1 MSMIHTLP
9 LETQTVVVTR
19 FISDVCEH
27 RMTVLQDSGVYLG
40 FNRIGK
46 DAGL

>member
-1 MSMIHTLP
+1 MSLIHTLP

-27 RMTVLQDSGVYLG
+27 RKV
-40 FNRIGK
+40 I
-46 DAGL
+46 AGWLRDPFWA